1 VHRAIEAHLD
11 SRQVSRV
18 IYGAIVGLAL
28 VVVMEDHPPSTAVV
42 IATLLATAVAV
53 ALAELYSEVVGMS
66 ARLRRRIEAQRIR
79 HVRDDVIAVAIGVA
93 FPVVFFALSAV
104 GAIELTT
111 AFTVAKWS
119 GLGLISFY
127 GFCAA
132 RLSGA
137 TLSSSLLQAA
147 AVGALGAL
155 LIAIKALVH

>member
-1 VHRAIEAHLD
+1 MHRAIEAHLD

-28 VVVMEDHPPSTAVV
+28 VVALEDHPPSTAVV
-42 IATLLATAVAV
+42 IGTLLSTAVAV
-53 ALAELYSEVVGMS
+53 ALAELYSEVVGTS
-66 ARLRRRIEAQRIR
+66 ARLRRKIEAHRIR

-93 FPVVFFALSAV
+93 FPAVFFALSAL
-104 GAIELTT
+104 GTIDLTT

-137 TLSSSLLQAA
+137 PLSSSLLQAL
-147 AVGALGAL
+147 AVGATGAL
-155 LIAIKALVH
+155 LIAFKALVH